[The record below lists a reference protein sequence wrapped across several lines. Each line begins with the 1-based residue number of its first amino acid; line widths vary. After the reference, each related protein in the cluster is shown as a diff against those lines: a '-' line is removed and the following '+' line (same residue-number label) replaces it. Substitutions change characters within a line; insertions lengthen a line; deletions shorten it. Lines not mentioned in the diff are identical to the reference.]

1 MVGIVAYT
9 LCSIGLLIAVVSG
22 IYFLFVTIVGEMDS
36 DGAFTMFKMMA
47 GSLLFLV
54 PGIAIILFALPQ

>member
-9 LCSIGLLIAVVSG
+9 LCAIGLLIAVVSG

-36 DGAFTMFKMMA
+36 DNASTMVKMMV

-54 PGIAIILFALPQ
+54 PGITIILFAMPQ